1 MTVRRTIQ
9 RALRSLA
16 LWLGLPL
23 CGCGATRIYVCS
35 VDGADVFDFEAP
47 SELGRVQIV
56 RVDLYAET
64 KSGKGL
70 VLGCEGYKRP

>member
-1 MTVRRTIQ
+1 MTVKRTIQ
-9 RALRSLA
+9 RALSALA

-23 CGCGATRIYVCS
+23 CGCGASRIYVCS
-35 VDGADVFDFEAP
+35 IDGADVFDFEAP

-64 KSGKGL
+64 KGGKGV
-70 VLGCEGYKRP
+70 VLGCEGYRKP

>member
-1 MTVRRTIQ
+1 MR
-9 RALRSLA
+9 RALRA
-16 LWLGLPL
+16 LFVFLGLPFAA
-23 CGCGATRIYVCS
+23 CGATRIYVCS

-64 KSGKGL
+64 KGGKGL
-70 VLGCEGYKRP
+70 VLGCEGYKQP